1 MTKKPLPSASKICV
15 ISGPWAES
23 LHSQDFC
30 HKWKKNSSKCMLL
43 VKGLQRAHAVKGSM
57 KQNEG
62 RETALVQD
70 WPVFKGV
77 MTGDIAM

>member
-1 MTKKPLPSASKICV
+1 
-15 ISGPWAES
+15 
-23 LHSQDFC
+23 
-30 HKWKKNSSKCMLL
+30 MLL